1 MSLSQVLL
9 PSFPLGGR
17 MIDIDNDFEVEQQP
31 RKFVPQWFFPILV
44 KPRRTLTEIAEKEHA
59 VWIAPLLA
67 LMVTALILVLVSA
80 PMLGPSSQATSQ
92 PEMYEYY
99 SPEQQQQY
107 QEAVNMGVSPVVT
120 IVFPLAG
127 KILGIWV
134 GWILLGSILHLSL
147 TLNGSRSSNRSAL
160 NLVAWSSVPFLIRD
174 VVQIIAILATKQLIL
189 QPGLS
194 GFIAGGASGFTTFLA
209 SFLAFFDLYLIWQIV
224 LIGMGAMKISGLKA
238 GKAWLATLIA
248 VVIFMILKAL
258 PGFIMAQLNGLSPT
272 RMFF

>member
-1 MSLSQVLL
+1 MTD
-9 PSFPLGGR
+9 
-17 MIDIDNDFEVEQQP
+17 IDIDFEVEQKP
-31 RKFVPQWFFPILV
+31 RKFVTQWFFPILF
-44 KPRRTLTEIAEKEHA
+44 KPRQTSSEIAEKEHA

-67 LMVTALILVLVSA
+67 LMVTALILVLVSS
-80 PMLGPSSQATSQ
+80 PMLGQSSQATSQ
-92 PEMYEYY
+92 PEMFDYY

-107 QEAVNMGVSPVVT
+107 QEAVNMGASPVVT
-120 IVFPLAG
+120 VVFPLAG
-127 KILGIWV
+127 KFLGIWV

-147 TLNGSRSSNRSAL
+147 TLNGSRSSNHSAL
-160 NLVAWSSVPFLIRD
+160 NIVAWSSVPFLIRD

-194 GFIAGGASGFTTFLA
+194 GFIAEGASGFSSFLA
-209 SFLAFFDLYLIWQIV
+209 AFLAFFDLYLIWQIV

-248 VVIFMILKAL
+248 VVIFLILKAL
-258 PGFIMAQLNGLSPT
+258 PGFVMGQLSGLSPT